1 MDKYRHI
8 ISGALVLVGAFLL
21 FTLLLKVAS
30 PSDEVVQKPKQND
43 PITVKSEVKQT
54 PVQTGSTLTHSGVT
68 NFHVPNLEWESRDVT
83 LADGRTLHY
92 VFGEGN
98 PKEVALSPEEF
109 KKAQDQCPTATDAD
123 YIRSFCSEE
132 SGYMSSEVEKY
143 LLLAL
148 SDAGWTDLLTS
159 CKENLTH
166 GDISIDPSDP
176 LRPNFSSVSQS
187 GYADMNNWIT
197 IDDQGRKNLNAGRL
211 LYLMQWLRAGTD
223 ASWKDYNG
231 EEPSPYSDKTCVD
244 RYAGDILKNLS
255 LAMQYYTRPLESLW
269 KSKP

>member
-8 ISGALVLVGAFLL
+8 IRGTLVLAGAFLL
-21 FTLLLKVAS
+21 FAFLLKVAS
-30 PSDEVVQKPKQND
+30 PSDEVVKPKQKD
-43 PITVKSEVKQT
+43 PAPTESSVTKT
-54 PVQTGSTLTHSGVT
+54 PTRTGSITILSGVT
-68 NFHVPNLEWESRDVT
+68 NFHVPNIEWKPRDIT

-92 VFGEGN
+92 TFGEGN

-109 KKAQDQCPTATDAD
+109 KKAQDQCGTATDAG

-148 SDAGWTDLLTS
+148 SDAGWTDLLTL

-166 GDISIDPSDP
+166 GDVSIDPSDP

-187 GYADMNNWIT
+187 SYTDMDNWIT

-223 ASWKDYNG
+223 ASWKDYKG

-255 LAMQYYTRPLESLW
+255 LAMQYYTRPLESL
-269 KSKP
+269 